1 MDLRF
6 YLFILPHD
14 LQAPSANCHETLS
27 RQQNLGALYNASPNV
42 QGTFPEKIWGQK
54 YAEF

>member
-14 LQAPSANCHETLS
+14 LQAPSANCCETLS